1 MRNISLVLG
10 ALVLSLPN
18 LSQAKEKHYPCN
30 GAPGEFRLNPDSSQ
44 GGFVAFTATVDS
56 SVVIDL
62 EASVCDQATV
72 LEGAQIKHRAE
83 VSGRATVRG
92 LVEIIDQ
99 AKVYGEA
106 YVVNFS
112 GSNLK
117 VQDRAHVY
125 GNGFLQGSVIIAD
138 DSEVFG
144 WAKVI
149 HFAQLLGSSKV
160 CADSVT
166 DGFDVLIDDESRCYP
181 Q

>member
-72 LEGAQIKHRAE
+72 IEGAKIKHRAE

-92 LVEIIDQ
+92 GVQISNQSKI
-99 AKVYGEA
+99 YGEA
-106 YVVNFS
+106 YIANFS
-112 GSNLK
+112 GSDLL
-117 VQDRAHVY
+117 VEDSARIY
-125 GNGFLQGSVIIAD
+125 GNAFLQGSVVVGGN
-138 DSEVFG
+138 SEVFG
-144 WAKVI
+144 WGKVI
-149 HFAQLLGSSKV
+149 HFAQVLGSSKV
-160 CADSVT
+160 CGSAVVND
-166 DGFDVLIDDESRCYP
+166 FEVLFDDESRCT
-181 Q
+181 QL